1 MRRLSLLSL
10 LWLLAWS
17 GYSQEYKLHPV
28 YIFSFTKYVVWPDA
42 YKTGDF
48 EILVLGDSPI
58 IKELSN
64 MANLK
69 KTTDNRVIRV
79 SKIESPAEIK
89 KCNVLFVP
97 VGKSKLISEVL
108 TKIGSEPILIVT
120 EEAGLGAK
128 GSNIN
133 FIIRD
138 GKLAFEL
145 NQSSMSKQ
153 NLKATSELSRLAVMI

>member
-28 YIFSFTKYVVWPDA
+28 YIFSFTKYVIWPDA

-58 IKELSN
+58 LKELSN
-64 MANLK
+64 MASLK
-69 KTTDNRVIRV
+69 KTPDNRVIRV

-97 VGKSKLISEVL
+97 VGKSKMISEVL
-108 TKIGSEPILIVT
+108 TKVGSEPILIVT

-133 FIIRD
+133 FIIKD

>member
-1 MRRLSLLSL
+1 
-10 LWLLAWS
+10 LLAWS